1 MSLWSKNTAVSHLK
15 AEQSGWTWCSVCL
28 LIISSG
34 ALSSPRPHGT
44 QVPMIFGRNSEQN
57 ASKQVVFQFPWRR
70 VWLVVPPPVS
80 MTWEPT
86 PGRWQP
92 RCNHNDDEAEADL
105 VWNQFENFRLLEPV
119 TRSCSTARPGS
130 SQSKYIY
137 RCSFFYLFSTVSCSI
152 TRPHFF
158 MSTFWIATL
167 VSIGCPGQ
175 SCLRD
180 LGKLSFGPGTLGLV
194 PENFL

>member
-70 VWLVVPPPVS
+70 VWWVVPPPVS

-92 RCNHNDDEAEADL
+92 RCN
-105 VWNQFENFRLLEPV
+105 QRLQSMAILWQPIYQAIIILWQPKVFAHEFWQSGCRTSEV
-119 TRSCSTARPGS
+119 NLGINWQS
-130 SQSKYIY
+130 SQLSK
-137 RCSFFYLFSTVSCSI
+137 V
-152 TRPHFF
+152 
-158 MSTFWIATL
+158 
-167 VSIGCPGQ
+167 
-175 SCLRD
+175 
-180 LGKLSFGPGTLGLV
+180 LGRQEFCKFHLPPPKS
-194 PENFL
+194 